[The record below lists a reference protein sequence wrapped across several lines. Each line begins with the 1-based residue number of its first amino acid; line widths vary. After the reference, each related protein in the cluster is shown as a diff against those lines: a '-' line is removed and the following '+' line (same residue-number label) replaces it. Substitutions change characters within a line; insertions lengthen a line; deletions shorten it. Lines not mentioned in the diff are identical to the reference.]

1 MDTDAYLGA
10 AFEYNAGATKLQ
22 IDGNFT
28 LNDNERNEFMANVTD
43 VKVIIIFHLISL
55 YMCNIFFQV
64 YSDFILERQPTTFEE
79 ALEVYKSISDNF
91 GSKSS
96 SYSHA
101 SPKSV
106 QLMPINLVSAF
117 SLCEFLFP
125 SISPSSVS
133 LMRL

>member
-55 YMCNIFFQV
+55 YMYNIF
-64 YSDFILERQPTTFEE
+64 YRFILTSYWRDNQPHSRK
-79 ALEVYKSISDNF
+79 L
-91 GSKSS
+91 
-96 SYSHA
+96 
-101 SPKSV
+101 
-106 QLMPINLVSAF
+106 
-117 SLCEFLFP
+117 
-125 SISPSSVS
+125 
-133 LMRL
+133 

>member
-43 VKVIIIFHLISL
+43 VEVKVIFYLSFIHIL
-55 YMCNIFFQV
+55 YFFQV

-91 GSKSS
+91 GSKER

-117 SLCEFLFP
+117 SFN
-125 SISPSSVS
+125 
-133 LMRL
+133 